1 MRVERAGV
9 WGGRAGGRR
18 HRPVQLRL
26 RSWELP
32 ITNRAP
38 IGPVP
43 VISPPNTYP
52 GLTREARSNLRSDE
66 PGSLYPT
73 GVRHFFRVVS
83 DDGVQGVAAALQ
95 AKKLGLKRVYLL
107 DSLLIA
113 LVLREA
119 LKTGFESGA
128 RKLGLRLAGS
138 RSWGGGAASYA
149 ALADRVARARPD
161 GVFLAGISWL
171 GGWDVLQ
178 ALRDRLGAGVV
189 LLGSDTFNFGPVLRD
204 LRSATEGM
212 YIMQPYAP
220 VNALGPAGKRLVRE
234 FAATQPQGTSLQGVP
249 ETIQAVEVLLQ
260 AIARSDGTRRSVL
273 EQLRRTRVEDGV
285 LGSFSFDA
293 QGDRS
298 PRVITVERVERGR
311 AAFDRLIAVPS
322 TLVP

>member
-1 MRVERAGV
+1 MNQGASTRQGCGTSSASSRTMGSRAM
-9 WGGRAGGRR
+9 
-18 HRPVQLRL
+18 
-26 RSWELP
+26 
-32 ITNRAP
+32 
-38 IGPVP
+38 
-43 VISPPNTYP
+43 
-52 GLTREARSNLRSDE
+52 
-66 PGSLYPT
+66 
-73 GVRHFFRVVS
+73 
-83 DDGVQGVAAALQ
+83 AAALQ

-107 DSLLIA
+107 DSLSLPWHG
-113 LVLREA
+113 EA

-128 RKLGLRLAGS
+128 RKLGLRLAGT
-138 RSWGGGAASYA
+138 RSWEGGAASYA

-178 ALRDRLGAGVV
+178 ALRDRLGARVV

-212 YIMQPYAP
+212 YVMQPCAP
-220 VNALGPAGKRLVRE
+220 VNALGPAGKRLLRE

-249 ETIQAVEVLLQ
+249 DTIQAVEVLLQ